1 MTILIFDSI
10 VAKFAQE
17 KIAPLV
23 NDMEANGKLNE
34 SIVKGLF
41 ENGFMGIEVAEE
53 YGGSGSNFMTS
64 ILAVE
69 EISKVDCSVSV
80 MVDIH
85 NTLVN
90 ALIKK
95 LGTPEQKQKY
105 LSKLAT
111 EAVGSFALSEPSAG
125 SDAFALRTN
134 AKKDGSHYILNGT
147 KCWICK
153 Y

>member
-1 MTILIFDSI
+1 
-10 VAKFAQE
+10 
-17 KIAPLV
+17 
-23 NDMEANGKLNE
+23 MEAKGKQDE
-34 SIVKGLF
+34 SIIKGLF
-41 ENGFMGIEVAEE
+41 ENGFMGIEIDEQ
-53 YGGSGSNFMTS
+53 YGGAGANFMSS

-69 EISKVDCSVSV
+69 EISKVDCSISV

-111 EAVGSFALSEPSAG
+111 ESVGSFALSEPNAG
-125 SDAFALRTN
+125 SDAFAMKTT
-134 AKKDGSHYILNGT
+134 AKKEGSNFILNGT
-147 KCWICK
+147 KCWICEFEF
-153 Y
+153 